1 MSSARWNFG
10 DFELDAA
17 GFQLLFQSHPVKLER
32 IPLELMI
39 FMVER
44 QGQLVSRD
52 EIATRLWGNGVH
64 VDVESGV
71 NTAIR
76 KLRAAL
82 KDSPEAPVF
91 IETLPGKGY
100 RFIGRASRQIVPRKR
115 RPAQSVELAPGWSPD
130 SLSVLQRRP
139 LAFITPAFGP
149 LARPLQRLR

>member
-1 MSSARWNFG
+1 
-10 DFELDAA
+10 
-17 GFQLLFQSHPVKLER
+17 VKLER

-52 EIATRLWGNGVH
+52 EIAARLWGNGVH

-76 KLRAAL
+76 KLRAQPSRIRPKHRSLLRQCLARGTA
-82 KDSPEAPVF
+82 SSGAP
-91 IETLPGKGY
+91 P
-100 RFIGRASRQIVPRKR
+100 SQIVPRKR
-115 RPAQSVELAPGWSPD
+115 RPVQIVEHALGWSPE
-130 SLSVLQRRP
+130 SRSVLQRQR
-139 LAFITPAFGP
+139 LSSITQAFGP